1 MSNFVVIDSSA
12 LVSLASVDD
21 QNHSKAKAISSDCMK
36 KGKTVILPSGVLSE
50 TLNIVGKKFGRS
62 KQLDLVKDLLFSDA
76 FAITE
81 GSLDICMNAFEKLK
95 NQALSVSF
103 TDCLVM
109 VFADKYKTE
118 EVFGFDEAFGKNG
131 YKLPG
136 AS

>member
-1 MSNFVVIDSSA
+1 
-12 LVSLASVDD
+12 
-21 QNHSKAKAISSDCMK
+21 
-36 KGKTVILPSGVLSE
+36 
-50 TLNIVGKKFGRS
+50 
-62 KQLDLVKDLLFSDA
+62 
-76 FAITE
+76 
-81 GSLDICMNAFEKLK
+81 MNAFEKLK